1 MANWYLEFGHS
12 TFNQTDIIWIFLQI
26 DIFNLA
32 IPPDVIWKKVFF
44 LKIGISNLD
53 TPGPSKQILFGNY
66 FLSNLYFQSGHLMSQ
81 KTDIFGNRFL
91 DNWYFHASFHLI
103 DIFASHNV
111 TFSNLGLCS
120 SDLIWSSTGF
130 SYQQPPGVSP
140 FPWDTMYRYRPIC
153 VSEFLESN
161 LNWK

>member
-12 TFNQTDIIWIFLQI
+12 TFNQTDIIWIFFANWYFQSGHSTWCHLE
-26 DIFNLA
+26 
-32 IPPDVIWKKVFF
+32 KGVFF
-44 LKIGISNLD
+44 WKLVFPIWTLQVPANRY
-53 TPGPSKQILFGNY
+53 Y

-120 SDLIWSSTGF
+120 SDLISNRLFLPTAPWGVPF
-130 SYQQPPGVSP
+130 SLRHNV
-140 FPWDTMYRYRPIC
+140 
-153 VSEFLESN
+153 
-161 LNWK
+161 